1 MKITKNFKFNEL
13 WQFYKEA
20 NFLYKQKL
28 KSLEDNLDEIK
39 ETWNSLINSG
49 EDINYT
55 KLRKAADGTVTNS
68 LSLIMYYEST
78 WLVQHM
84 VSKKNPK
91 GMIEVL
97 VDTCKW
103 LYRNPEIEFT
113 KFYWRPN
120 NLTPELMFTSMGRY
134 FQEIPNL
141 FLYEQFDYFEF
152 KIAQVIR
159 NFRITEKYQSKIA
172 ESKSELSEIAALLK
186 INLPSLIIDS
196 DALKEDDL
204 LLSKTNISFSRN
216 KLKRNR
222 NFIYTRKE
230 GKIVAIASVEDS
242 SIGLNLS
249 YYFNKFNI
257 YYLTQNSSNDEKKEI
272 IENLLSEIC
281 NYYLKIDRLFL
292 VTMCNQEITN
302 ILKKIGINPNKQY
315 KCLSLAKRDS
325 NGDAEGGGFY
335 QAIAFLEDFYK
346 QRLSR

>member
-55 KLRKAADGTVTNS
+55 NLRKANDGTATNS
-68 LSLIMYYEST
+68 LSLILYYEST
-78 WLVQHM
+78 WIFQHM
-84 VSKKNPK
+84 VSKRNPK

-97 VDTCKW
+97 LDTCKW
-103 LYRNPEIEFT
+103 LCRNPESEFT

-120 NLTPELMFTSMGRY
+120 NFAPELMFTSMRKY
-134 FQEIPNL
+134 FQEIPNS

-152 KIAQVIR
+152 KIAQISENIR
-159 NFRITEKYQSKIA
+159 VNRNYPSKIA
-172 ESKSELSEIAALLK
+172 ESEIELSEIAALLK
-186 INLPSLIIDS
+186 INLPPLIIDS
-196 DALKEDDL
+196 DALKEEDL
-204 LLSKTNISFSRN
+204 LLPKTKIAFSRN
-216 KLKRNR
+216 DLKRNR
-222 NFIYTRKE
+222 NFIYTKKE
-230 GKIVAIASVEDS
+230 DKIVAIASVEDS
-242 SIGLNLS
+242 SVGLNLS

-257 YYLTQNSSNDEKKEI
+257 YYLTQNASSDEKKEI

-281 NYYLKIDRLFL
+281 NYYLKIDRSFL

-302 ILKKIGINPNKQY
+302 ILKKIGVNPNKQY

-325 NGDAEGGGFY
+325 NGEAEGGGFY
-335 QAIAFLEDFYK
+335 QATAFLEDFYN